1 MDKMLRKLAEKLNT
15 LDEASLMSLW
25 DKYYEQVKI
34 FSPSKKWEEDVL
46 ILSMIQSVR
55 WKNQLFNHLWAKP
68 KNAHTSENKNENK
81 KKTSNASLRPI
92 RRNKARKVG
101 KVLSFRPRQND

>member
-1 MDKMLRKLAEKLNT
+1 MDKMLRKLAEKLNE

-25 DKYYEQVKI
+25 NKYYEQVKI

-68 KNAHTSENKNENK
+68 NNSHTHGNKN
-81 KKTSNASLRPI
+81 SSPPSPRPAQG
-92 RRNKARKVG
+92 NKAKKAG

>member
-1 MDKMLRKLAEKLNT
+1 MDKLLRKLAEKLNT
-15 LDEASLMSLW
+15 LDEASLISLW
-25 DKYYEQVKI
+25 EKYYEQVNI

-68 KNAHTSENKNENK
+68 KKTATPPENLEDKNESQK
-81 KKTSNASLRPI
+81 SSVRPT
-92 RRNKARKVG
+92 RRNKVKRTG

>member
-1 MDKMLRKLAEKLNT
+1 MDKLLRKLAEKLNT

-25 DKYYEQVKI
+25 EKYYDQVKV

-68 KNAHTSENKNENK
+68 KKTATPENIEDKNEPQK
-81 KKTSNASLRPI
+81 SSVRPI
-92 RRNKARKVG
+92 RRDKVKKTG
-101 KVLSFRPRQND
+101 KVLSFRPRQDD